1 MTVGTRARAGIYHET
16 QTENLCALHAINNL
30 LQDAIFTAN
39 DLVNIGQELDKNE
52 RALTQ
57 SSSGDV
63 NDSLELSQ
71 NLDPSGNFSIQVIIV
86 ALAFCGLEL
95 VSLNSSD
102 PPAILAGQN
111 TYNQQA
117 FLCHK
122 NDHWFTIRK
131 FGSKWFNLNSLLPR
145 PQKVSCNGSHLSLFA
160 TKELRDSYTGIF
172 FVIGNLPNAEINE
185 SDESDDSDRSPEDS
199 IGILPISF
207 NQELQQCILF
217 DDPGRITDRDPINQ
231 ESKCRQMV
239 ADILKQF
246 HGERK
251 S

>member
-57 SSSGDV
+57 SSSGD
-63 NDSLELSQ
+63 
-71 NLDPSGNFSIQVIIV
+71 VIIV

-172 FVIGNLPNAEINE
+172 LVIGNLPNAEINE

-217 DDPGRITDRDPINQ
+217 DDPGRITDRDPINE